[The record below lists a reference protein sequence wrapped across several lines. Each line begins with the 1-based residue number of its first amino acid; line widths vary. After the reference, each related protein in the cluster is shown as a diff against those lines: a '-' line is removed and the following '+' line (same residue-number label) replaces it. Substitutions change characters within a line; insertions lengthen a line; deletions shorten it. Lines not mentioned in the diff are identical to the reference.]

1 MYPDR
6 IPPEETGYRNEK
18 DSIMSDT
25 LHTLQRIW
33 NSTVYEWNR
42 QRQSGR
48 KRRPAWDT
56 LILTA
61 ANPDQARGY
70 EVEIAR
76 RREIGMIPPETQVLI
91 VPDRAGERI
100 GSGGATLGALK
111 QYAEET
117 HHRNPPTTRENP
129 EYFFTGKRVLLMH
142 CGGEGRR
149 VPSNAGTG
157 KIFASLPFEVMHG
170 RSASA
175 FDALYVFLCAC
186 GEQMREGL
194 VIVSGDVLA
203 VFDPTQLH
211 WQRSGCSGIGIPA
224 PLELAAHHGVYVA
237 SADGRRVDRYLQ
249 KASPEQLTEAGAC
262 CVPGKAL
269 VDGAGIL
276 RFSPAVCATLTRL
289 AGYTG
294 SENGRSSDASTGLI
308 ESPQR
313 EGTAIDLY
321 TDIAWPLVRGM
332 SQEEYLGDSAGG
344 RAFVRRTL
352 WDALRGTEF
361 WLDVFETSLFV
372 HLGNL
377 WEILDTFSVPET
389 ENQSPAASGNAAA
402 IFGARETLASH
413 IPDCIQI
420 HPTAHVQNSYLDT
433 ASGAIGPQSLIAECR
448 LTGTFRIGT
457 RSLLRG
463 IETDLDFDM
472 EDKVAL
478 FAIPLLPEKT
488 QTAETGPTAYCAHGV
503 EDNPKTAFSS
513 GARFQGQDFRQWLS
527 RRGISPEDLW
537 GMEIPEQDRSL
548 WNARL
553 YPLAR
558 NSEEHTAAFQI
569 ALWLQSSECTPD
581 QTSRWS
587 SCPRISFSDI
597 FERID
602 YLAGFTKREE
612 RIRESLFSNIRQ
624 ELERHGDPRS
634 SFQTIGTLAEYERL
648 RNAIQQWASETAH
661 PLLSARFHIFE
672 AELLAC
678 EELSQAAGRSSV
690 SSQQNYSL
698 VNAQERRSGARL
710 ARGTALRKVAEAVSQ
725 GVAQTE
731 PLDLFRVRQ
740 DRVQILSPA
749 RIDFGGGWTDTPPQC
764 LEQGG
769 VILSAAVR
777 LNGQYP
783 VRASAEKI
791 EERVIRI
798 ESESTRGTG
807 ILRTSRDLPLFQNLE
822 DPFALVKAG
831 LSAVGF
837 CSLDASQR
845 ETGALKLEER
855 LENWGHGLRIV
866 TRSDAPRGS
875 GLGTSSILGTTV
887 LACLRR
893 LFGAPLDLETLF
905 RQTLYL
911 EQLLT
916 SGGGWQDQ
924 IGALAPGIKLARVPA
939 TPSFVLRPT
948 LEPLEL
954 PSDIVE
960 ELNRRLVLFYVGKR
974 RIAFNML
981 QEIVGGYMAGDT
993 RVQHALTALYDLAFE
1008 MREALLAGDFE
1019 RFGALMTRTRL
1030 LYRLMC
1036 PATTSETLETL
1047 FAAASPYTS
1056 GGKCVGAGGGGFIM
1070 MVARSARDAIQ
1081 VREQLRVFSWRGLGE
1096 FYDFEIDGKG
1106 LHESEG

>member
-1 MYPDR
+1 
-6 IPPEETGYRNEK
+6 
-18 DSIMSDT
+18 MSDT
-25 LHTLQRIW
+25 IHTLQRIW

-48 KRRPAWDT
+48 KRHTAWDT

-70 EVEIAR
+70 EVEITR

-91 VPDRAGERI
+91 VPDREGERI
-100 GSGGATLGALK
+100 GSGGATLWALK
-111 QYAEET
+111 KYVENGGEK
-117 HHRNPPTTRENP
+117 NPSLQNP
-129 EYFFTGKRVLLMH
+129 EEFFSGKRVLLMH

-170 RSASA
+170 RAASA

-186 GEQMREGL
+186 AEQMREGL

-224 PLELAAHHGVYVA
+224 PLKLAAHHGVYVA
-237 SADGRRVDRYLQ
+237 SSDGRRVERYLQ
-249 KASPEQLTEAGAC
+249 KATPEELIHSGAC
-262 CVPGKAL
+262 YTPGQAL

-276 RFSPAVCATLTRL
+276 RFSPAVCSTLVQL
-289 AGYTG
+289 AGLPDRNG
-294 SENGRSSDASTGLI
+294 PHSEMGLI
-308 ESPQR
+308 ENPLR
-313 EGTAIDLY
+313 DGVAIDLY
-321 TDIAWPLVRGM
+321 TDLAWPLVRGI
-332 SQEEYLGDSAGG
+332 SEQQYFEGCSGG
-344 RAFVRRTL
+344 RSFLRRTL
-352 WDALRGTEF
+352 WKALRGTEF
-361 WLDVFETSLFV
+361 WLDVFDTSLFV

-389 ENQSPAASGNAAA
+389 EDHSPAASGNAAA
-402 IFGARETLASH
+402 IFGAREVLASRV
-413 IPDCIQI
+413 PVSVQMS
-420 HPTAHVQNSYLDT
+420 PSAHVQNCYLGT
-433 ASGAIGPQSLIAECR
+433 ANGTVGPHSLMAECR
-448 LTGTFRIGT
+448 LTGSFQIGV
-457 RSLLRG
+457 RSLVRG
-463 IETDLDFDM
+463 IETEQTLVVG
-472 EDKVAL
+472 DKAAL
-478 FAIPLLPEKT
+478 FAIFLLP
-488 QTAETGPTAYCAHGV
+488 QNNGTGENGSIAYCAHGI
-503 EDNPKTAFSS
+503 EDNPKTSF
-513 GARFQGQDFRQWLS
+513 GPDARFQGQDFRRWLS
-527 RRGISPEDLW
+527 DRGISPEDLW
-537 GMEIPEQDRSL
+537 GRETPETDRSL

-558 NSEEHTAAFQI
+558 QPRDRADALQI
-569 ALWLQSSECTPD
+569 ALWLLSSESRPE
-581 QTSRWS
+581 QTERWRAH
-587 SCPRISFSDI
+587 PRVSFAEI

-602 YLAGFTKREE
+602 YLAGFRQREE
-612 RIRESLFSNIRQ
+612 RIRESLFANIRQ
-624 ELERHGDPRS
+624 ELEHHGDPRS
-634 SFQTIGTLAEYERL
+634 SFQTIGTLPEFERL
-648 RNAIQQWASETAH
+648 REAARQWATETTA
-661 PLLSARFHIFE
+661 PLLAARFHIFE

-678 EELSQAAGRSSV
+678 EELRQAATRQTVPFSQTNTPLVREKEHRSD
-690 SSQQNYSL
+690 
-698 VNAQERRSGARL
+698 ARH
-710 ARGTALRKVAEAVSQ
+710 ARGVALRKVAEAVSL
-725 GVAQTE
+725 GVTQTE
-731 PLDLFRVRQ
+731 PLDLSCVRQ
-740 DRVQILSPA
+740 DRAHILSPA

-777 LNGQYP
+777 LNGHYP
-783 VRASAEKI
+783 VQAIAERI

-798 ESESTRGTG
+798 ESESAHGAG
-807 ILRTSRDLPLFQNLE
+807 ILQSSRDLPFFQNLE

-837 CSLDASQR
+837 CSLDANQK

-855 LENWGHGLRIV
+855 LEDWGHGLRIV
-866 TRSDAPRGS
+866 TRSNAPRGS

-887 LACLRR
+887 LASLRR
-893 LFGAPLDLETLF
+893 MFGAPLDRETLF

-939 TPSFVLRPT
+939 TPSFVLQPT
-948 LEPLEL
+948 VEPLEL

-974 RIAFNML
+974 RVAFNML
-981 QEIVGGYMAGDT
+981 QEIVGGYLAGDT

-1008 MREALLAGDFE
+1008 MREALCAGDFE

-1070 MVARSARDAIQ
+1070 MVARSAHDALR
-1081 VREQLRVFSWRGLGE
+1081 VREQLRIFSWRGLGD
-1096 FYDFEIDGKG
+1096 FYDFEIDKKG
-1106 LHESEG
+1106 LHETPNGPE

>member
-1 MYPDR
+1 M
-6 IPPEETGYRNEK
+6 
-18 DSIMSDT
+18 
-25 LHTLQRIW
+25 HTLQRIW

-76 RREIGMIPPETQVLI
+76 RREIGMIPPETQILI
-91 VPDRAGERI
+91 VPDREGERI
-100 GSGGATLGALK
+100 GSGGATLWALK
-111 QYAEET
+111 QYAEEAL
-117 HHRNPPTTRENP
+117 RNNP
-129 EYFFTGKRVLLMH
+129 SLKKSEDFFLGKRVLLMH

-170 RSASA
+170 RAASA
-175 FDALYVFLCAC
+175 FDALYIFLCAC
-186 GEQMREGL
+186 AEQMREGL

-203 VFDPTQLH
+203 VFDPSHLH

-224 PLELAAHHGVYVA
+224 PLELAAHHGVYVS

-249 KASPEQLTEAGAC
+249 KATPEQLIQSGAC
-262 CVPGKAL
+262 CAPGKAL

-276 RFSPAVCATLTRL
+276 RFSPSVCATLARL
-289 AGYTG
+289 AGLAEAREG
-294 SENGRSSDASTGLI
+294 ENPAPSLGLI
-308 ESPQR
+308 ENPQR
-313 EGTAIDLY
+313 EGAGIDLY

-332 SQEEYLGDSAGG
+332 SEEQYLGDNSGG
-344 RAFVRRTL
+344 RAFVRRSL

-377 WEILDTFSVPET
+377 WEIIDTFSTPET

-402 IFGARETLASH
+402 IFGARETLASR
-413 IPDCIQI
+413 IPDCVQT
-420 HPTAHVQNSYLDT
+420 HPTAHVQNSYLEKARGT
-433 ASGAIGPQSLIAECR
+433 IGPQSLVAECR
-448 LTGTFRIGT
+448 LAGTFQVGA
-457 RSLLRG
+457 SALLRG
-463 IETDLDFDM
+463 IETEQDFSVGT
-472 EDKVAL
+472 KVAL
-478 FAIPLLPEKT
+478 FAISLLPSGSP
-488 QTAETGPTAYCAHGV
+488 TAETGPTAYCAHGI
-503 EDNPKTAFSS
+503 EDNPKTSFSS
-513 GARFQGQDFRQWLS
+513 GTRFQGQDFQHWLS
-527 RRGISPEDLW
+527 ERKISCEDLW
-537 GMEIPEQDRSL
+537 EKDLKASEYSL

-558 NSEEHTAAFQI
+558 EAKDHTDAFEI
-569 ALWLQSSECTPD
+569 ALWLQSNQNLPE
-581 QTSRWS
+581 QTKRWRAH
-587 SCPRISFSDI
+587 PRVSFSEI

-602 YLAGFTKREE
+602 YLAGFKQREE
-612 RIRESLFSNIRQ
+612 RIQESLFANIRM
-624 ELERHGDPRS
+624 ELEQQGDPRS
-634 SFQTIGTLAEYERL
+634 SFQTLGTVAEFERL
-648 RNAIQQWASETAH
+648 REAVREWESEATH
-661 PLLSARFHIFE
+661 PLLAARLHIFE
-672 AELLAC
+672 AELLAS
-678 EELSQAAGRSSV
+678 EELRQATSRSTLPLA
-690 SSQQNYSL
+690 QPQTTL
-698 VNAQERRSGARL
+698 TNAQERRSCARH
-710 ARGTALRKVAEAVSQ
+710 ARGEALRKVAEAVSQ
-725 GVAQTE
+725 GVAQTQ
-731 PLDLFRVRQ
+731 PLDLCRVRQ
-740 DRVQILSPA
+740 ESARILSPA

-769 VILSAAVR
+769 IILSAAIR

-783 VRASAEKI
+783 VRAYAEKI
-791 EERVIRI
+791 EERIIRI
-798 ESESTRGTG
+798 ESESAHGAG
-807 ILRTSRDLPLFQNLE
+807 VLSTSHDLPLFQNLE

-837 CSLDASQR
+837 CSLDRNQT
-845 ETGALKLEER
+845 ETGAPKLEER
-855 LENWGHGLRIV
+855 LEDWGHGLRIV
-866 TRSDAPRGS
+866 TRSDAPKGS

-887 LACLRR
+887 IACLRR
-893 LFGAPLDLETLF
+893 LFGAPLDLATLF

-939 TPSFVLRPT
+939 TPSFVLQPL

-954 PSDIVE
+954 PSDIVQ

-981 QEIVGGYMAGDT
+981 QEIVGGYLAGDT
-993 RVQHALTALYDLAFE
+993 RVQHALSALYDLAFE
-1008 MREALLAGDFE
+1008 MREALQAGDFE
-1019 RFGALMTRTRL
+1019 RFGALMTRTRM

-1036 PATTSETLETL
+1036 PATTSDTLETL

-1070 MVARSARDAIQ
+1070 MVARSERDAIR

-1106 LHESEG
+1106 LHESAG

>member
-1 MYPDR
+1 
-6 IPPEETGYRNEK
+6 
-18 DSIMSDT
+18 MSDT
-25 LHTLQRIW
+25 IHSLQRIW

-70 EVEIAR
+70 EVEITR

-91 VPDRAGERI
+91 VPDREGERI
-100 GSGGATLGALK
+100 GSGGATLWAVK
-111 QYAEET
+111 KYAEDAR
-117 HHRNPPTTRENP
+117 HKNPALQNSDD
-129 EYFFTGKRVLLMH
+129 FFSGKRVLLMH

-170 RSASA
+170 RTASA

-186 GEQMREGL
+186 AEQMREGL

-237 SADGRRVDRYLQ
+237 SSDGRRVERYLQ
-249 KASPEQLTEAGAC
+249 KATPDELVQQGAC
-262 CVPGKAL
+262 HAPGQAL

-276 RFSPAVCATLTRL
+276 RFSPPVCATLVQL
-289 AGYTG
+289 AGLPDPTCPDPD
-294 SENGRSSDASTGLI
+294 SSTVGLI
-308 ESPQR
+308 EDPRR
-313 EGTAIDLY
+313 EGLSIDLY
-321 TDIAWPLVRGM
+321 TDLAWPLVRGI
-332 SQEEYLGDSAGG
+332 SEQHYFEGCSGG
-344 RAFVRRTL
+344 RAFLRRAL
-352 WDALRGTEF
+352 WKALRGTEF

-389 ENQSPAASGNAAA
+389 ENRSPAASGNAAA
-402 IFGARETLASH
+402 IFGAREILASR
-413 IPDCIQI
+413 IPASVQT
-420 HPTAHVQNSYLDT
+420 HPAAHVQNCYIET
-433 ASGAIGPQSLIAECR
+433 ADGTVGPNSLMAECR
-448 LTGTFRIGT
+448 LTGRFQIGA
-457 RSLLRG
+457 RSLVRG
-463 IETDLDFDM
+463 IETGQPLVVG
-472 EDKVAL
+472 DKVAL
-478 FAIPLLPEKT
+478 FAILLLSENNG
-488 QTAETGPTAYCAHGV
+488 TGENGSTAYCVHGI
-503 EDNPKTAFSS
+503 EDNPKTPFGS
-513 GARFQGQDFRQWLS
+513 GARFQGQDFRRWLS
-527 RRGISPEDLW
+527 DRGISPEDLW
-537 GMEIPEQDRSL
+537 GKEIPETDRSL

-558 NSEEHTAAFQI
+558 QPQDRADALQI
-569 ALWLQSSECTPD
+569 ALWLLANEQTPV
-581 QTSRWS
+581 QTERWRVH
-587 SCPRISFSDI
+587 PRISFSEI

-602 YLAGFTKREE
+602 YLAGFRQREE
-612 RIRESLFSNIRQ
+612 RIRESLFANIRQ
-624 ELERHGDPRS
+624 ELEHHGDPRS
-634 SFQTIGTLAEYERL
+634 CFQTIGTLLEFERL
-648 RNAIQQWASETAH
+648 RDTVRQWATETSA
-661 PLLSARFHIFE
+661 PLLAARFHIFE

-678 EELSQAAGRSSV
+678 EELRQAATRQTVPLSQANTPLVSEREHRSD
-690 SSQQNYSL
+690 
-698 VNAQERRSGARL
+698 ARH
-710 ARGTALRKVAEAVSQ
+710 ARGVALRKVAEAVSL

-731 PLDLFRVRQ
+731 PLDLSCVRQ
-740 DRVQILSPA
+740 DRAHILSPA

-777 LNGQYP
+777 LNGHYP
-783 VRASAEKI
+783 VRVLAEKT

-798 ESESTRGTG
+798 ESESARGTG
-807 ILRTSRDLPLFQNLE
+807 ILRSSRDLPLFQNLE
-822 DPFALVKAG
+822 DPFALIKAG

-837 CSLDASQR
+837 CSLDANQG
-845 ETGALKLEER
+845 ETGAQKLEER
-855 LENWGHGLRIV
+855 LEDWGHGLRIV

-893 LFGAPLDLETLF
+893 MFGAPLDLETLF

-939 TPSFVLRPT
+939 TPSFVLQPT
-948 LEPLEL
+948 VEPLEL
-954 PSDIVE
+954 SSDIVE

-974 RIAFNML
+974 RVAFNML
-981 QEIVGGYMAGDT
+981 QEIVGGYLAGDT

-1008 MREALLAGDFE
+1008 MREALLVGDFE

-1070 MVARSARDAIQ
+1070 MVARSANDALR
-1081 VREQLRVFSWRGLGE
+1081 VREQLRIFSWRGLGD
-1096 FYDFEIDGKG
+1096 FYDFEIDEKG
-1106 LHESEG
+1106 LHETDD